1 MKMMDMYFIT
11 IMMDRELR
19 LTEKKIPIQHMEM
32 PMIIIT
38 ILQKT
43 KCTSTMKLSLIEKV
57 ED

>member
-1 MKMMDMYFIT
+1 MYFIT